1 MNTTS
6 RAPAARRLPPEE
18 RERTIL
24 DGAVALARESGLDTL
39 TVRAI
44 ASRVGVTPALV
55 AHYRPVMDAF
65 VAEVFGTIV
74 ANERDEVIAAFS
86 PAGGLR
92 ASLQTLVET
101 LLDDSRDDVALIWV
115 QAWSQG
121 VRNEPLGERVRSEMD
136 LWQIRLEEVIA
147 AAAAAD
153 PDDSADPAFAAW
165 MLLAMVDGMSAHSL
179 VKWAPRDRADL
190 ARRTVAAVL
199 DRPSATPSGSAASS
213 GSAAPTSED
222 RS

>member
-24 DGAVALARESGLDTL
+24 DGAVALARENGLDTL

-44 ASRVGVTPALV
+44 AARVGVTPALV
-55 AHYRPVMDAF
+55 AHYRPVMEAF
-65 VAEVFGTIV
+65 VAEVFGAIV
-74 ANERDEVIAAFS
+74 ATEREEVISAFA

-92 ASLQTLVET
+92 ASLQRLVET
-101 LLDDSRDDVALIWV
+101 LLDDSREDVALVWV
-115 QAWSQG
+115 QAWSLG
-121 VRNEPLGERVRSEMD
+121 VRNEPLGERVRAEMD
-136 LWQIRLEEVIA
+136 LWQSRLAAVIA
-147 AAAAAD
+147 DADSAD

-199 DRPSATPSGSAASS
+199 DRPSA
-213 GSAAPTSED
+213 APTSEE
-222 RS
+222 RP

>member
-24 DGAVALARESGLDTL
+24 DGGIALARENGLDTL
-39 TVRAI
+39 TVRAV
-44 ASRVGVTPALV
+44 AARVGVTPALV

-74 ANERDEVIAAFS
+74 AGERDEVIAAFS
-86 PAGGLR
+86 PVGGLR
-92 ASLQTLVET
+92 ASLQRLVET

-115 QAWSQG
+115 QAWSLG
-121 VRNEPLGERVRSEMD
+121 VRNEPLGERVRAEMD
-136 LWQIRLEEVIA
+136 LWQSRLEEVISGA
-147 AAAAAD
+147 AIAD

-199 DRPSATPSGSAASS
+199 DRPSA
-213 GSAAPTSED
+213 PTSEE
-222 RS
+222 RP

>member
-18 RERTIL
+18 RERTIV
-24 DGAVALARESGLDTL
+24 DGAIALARENGLDTL
-39 TVRAI
+39 TVRAV
-44 ASRVGVTPALV
+44 AARVGVTPALV

-65 VAEVFGTIV
+65 VAEVFGAIV
-74 ANERDEVIAAFS
+74 AAERDEVIAAFT

-92 ASLQTLVET
+92 ASLQRLVET
-101 LLDDSRDDVALIWV
+101 LLDGSRDDVALIWV

-136 LWQIRLEEVIA
+136 LWQSRLEDVISGA
-147 AAAAAD
+147 ASAD

-179 VKWAPRDRADL
+179 VKWAPHDRAEL

-199 DRPSATPSGSAASS
+199 DRPATTPI
-213 GSAAPTSED
+213 SED
-222 RS
+222 RP